1 MLFLKRYTTVI
12 VALSALLSQNSLG
25 AASIKASPL
34 VPIQVNQLN
43 KVIITSSDYEYV
55 YKVNASNPNYGQA
68 QLIFRNKQHDWQQ
81 IRSIS
86 SVFDGNAY
94 VNIKFTDIPKS
105 GDFDLLQDLRNGEDP
120 TYILK
125 GVAYKDLYN
134 PYSDVPVMPSIILE

>member
-1 MLFLKRYTTVI
+1 MLLLKKYTTFI
-12 VALSALLSQNSLG
+12 ITLSALLSQNSLE
-25 AASIKASPL
+25 AASIKTPKL
-34 VPIQVNQLN
+34 VLMQVNQLN
-43 KVIITSSDYEYV
+43 KLIISSSDYQYV
-55 YKVNASNPNYGQA
+55 YKVNASNSNYGQA

-105 GDFDLLQDLRNGEDP
+105 GDFDLLQDLRDGEAP

-125 GVAYKDLYN
+125 GVAYEDLYN